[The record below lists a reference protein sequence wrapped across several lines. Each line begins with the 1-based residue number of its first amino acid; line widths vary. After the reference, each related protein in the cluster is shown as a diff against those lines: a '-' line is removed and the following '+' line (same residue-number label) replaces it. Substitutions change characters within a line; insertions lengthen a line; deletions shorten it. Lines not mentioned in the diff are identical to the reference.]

1 MTIKISQI
9 ETKTKIILKK
19 YERHEKQQ
27 AKKNMRDMRNN
38 RLKIHL
44 FGLLERET
52 IMGQKKQVK
61 R

>member
-1 MTIKISQI
+1 
-9 ETKTKIILKK
+9 
-19 YERHEKQQ
+19 
-27 AKKNMRDMRNN
+27 MRDMRNN